1 MYKQNS
7 NQIMKKL
14 LFLALAALMIA
25 PMAKSQS
32 NAEEVE
38 FFQSIFGSEK
48 KAMVASF
55 ISLDGE
61 AKDAFWT
68 NYDLYE
74 TERKALGKSRITL
87 LEKYAEEFEGM
98 TEEQTDA
105 TMASWIKQRKAS
117 DKLIESYY
125 KKIKKASGSKAA
137 AQFYHLE
144 NYFLCDS
151 RNSPGEYPG
160 NRRI

>member
-1 MYKQNS
+1 
-7 NQIMKKL
+7 MKKL
-14 LFLALAALMIA
+14 FFIAIAALMMA

-32 NAEEVE
+32 NAEEVD

-48 KAMVASF
+48 KAMVSSF
-55 ISLDGE
+55 INLDGE

-74 TERKALGKSRITL
+74 ADRKSLGKDRITL
-87 LEKYAEEFEGM
+87 LDKYADEYEGM
-98 TEEQTDA
+98 TDEQTDEIMKEMQGLA
-105 TMASWIKQRKAS
+105 KANE
-117 DKLIESYY
+117 KLILSYY

-144 NYFLCDS
+144 NYFLS
-151 RNSPGEYPG
+151 AIRLSILESIPVIGEFDD
-160 NRRI
+160 

>member
-1 MYKQNS
+1 
-7 NQIMKKL
+7 MKKL
-14 LFLALAALMIA
+14 FFIAIAALMMA

-32 NAEEVE
+32 NAEEVD

-48 KAMVASF
+48 KAMVSSF

-74 TERKALGKSRITL
+74 TERKALGKTRIAL

-98 TEEQTDA
+98 TDEQTDA
-105 TMASWIKQRKAS
+105 TMAAWVKQRKAS
-117 DKLIESYY
+117 DKMIDSYY
-125 KKIKKASGSKAA
+125 KKIKKSSGSKAA

-144 NYFLCDS
+144 NYFASAIRATLLENIPVIGKFD
-151 RNSPGEYPG
+151 Y
-160 NRRI
+160 